1 MHRIFLAAI
10 LAAFPIIAVAAG
22 TLAPSALIAG
32 ASTYNGQTVT
42 VGGKVSNFMSKS
54 TALGQFTAFQ
64 LCDSQCVNVLDKTSQ
79 AHGNGTMA
87 TVTGTFHSTFKAPHK
102 TWTNTV
108 TIGM

>member
-1 MHRIFLAAI
+1 MSRIFLAAI
-10 LAAFPIIAVAAG
+10 LAAFPIAVAAA
-22 TLAPSALIAG
+22 TLAPSAVVAG

-42 VGGKVSNFMSKS
+42 VSGKVSNFQSKN

-64 LCDSQCVNVLDKTSQ
+64 LCDAQCINVLDKTSQ
-79 AHGNGTMA
+79 PHANDTMA

-102 TWTNTV
+102 TWTNTL